1 MWNKLLVYFLP
12 IMTLIV
18 SPALPGFVYG
28 QNMCGDTPWGLPLE
42 GDLKVNSSF
51 NNTKK
56 PFHYGVDY
64 KAADGDNVL
73 AVADGEIGKIGYDIR
88 QLPKPNPRTGLMV
101 QGWGRY
107 VVVDHTDGS
116 QTLYAHLLMDSTNDL
131 SIGIPVTKGTI
142 IGKADSTGGVTGP
155 HLHLEYSPAGEI
167 FDNKSKM
174 DPDPCVHKPVECGT
188 SKIGYTTKQ
197 MSINQTQTLTVT
209 NPDPGAT
216 YTWNVASGGGSI
228 SPTTGTSVTY
238 TAPATNPNCLQNS
251 IITLGVEG
259 QVCDSLQIA
268 VNAISGNAVAFVY
281 ASGDCPFGGLSE
293 WIPNG
298 CGSPGNS
305 WYCGAEMYRYN
316 CDNIYLGHSCC
327 VDAGGGCAYN
337 YNPPF
342 TGCAEKTSRC
352 VNCQTWNG
360 ILVGCGAGRTDT
372 RSDAMKAAGCCPAAL
387 LPK

>member
-1 MWNKLLVYFLP
+1 
-12 IMTLIV
+12 MTLII

-42 GDLKVNSSF
+42 GDLKVNSPF

-73 AVADGEIGKIGYDIR
+73 AVADGKIGKIGYNIR
-88 QLPKPNPRTGLMV
+88 RLPKPNPRTGLMV

-131 SIGIPVTKGTI
+131 SDGMPVTKGTI

-167 FDNKSKM
+167 FDNKSKI
-174 DPDPCVHKPVECGT
+174 DPEPCVGHKPVECGT
-188 SKIGYTTKQ
+188 SNIGYTTQQ

-216 YTWNVASGGGSI
+216 YTWAVASGGGSI
-228 SPTTGTSVTY
+228 SPTTGTSVVY
-238 TAPATNPNCLQNS
+238 TAPATNPNCNS
-251 IITLGVEG
+251 NPTITMSVGSNI
-259 QVCDSLQIA
+259 CDTLRIA
-268 VNAISGNAVAFVY
+268 VNYVTNPCVQATQSQCLGSQGPYYACCTTFYNCFGDAIPCAQ
-281 ASGDCPFGGLSE
+281 
-293 WIPNG
+293 
-298 CGSPGNS
+298 CGSCLSLNWCTAFGCSVVEGLNGQLGYQQ
-305 WYCGAEMYRYN
+305 YCG
-316 CDNIYLGHSCC
+316 IYYDWC
-327 VDAGGGCAYN
+327 VQQCSGPID
-337 YNPPF
+337 
-342 TGCAEKTSRC
+342 
-352 VNCQTWNG
+352 
-360 ILVGCGAGRTDT
+360 I
-372 RSDAMKAAGCCPAAL
+372 RSEELK
-387 LPK
+387 